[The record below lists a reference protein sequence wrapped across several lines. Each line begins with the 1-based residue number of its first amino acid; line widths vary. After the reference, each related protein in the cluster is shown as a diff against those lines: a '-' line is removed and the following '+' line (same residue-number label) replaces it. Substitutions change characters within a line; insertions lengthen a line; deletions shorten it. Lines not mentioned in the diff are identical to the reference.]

1 MRARRRAL
9 TIAAASLTAAMIGAC
24 AQAPQLPAA
33 PPAPAAKAPSVAAV
47 ASQVSVTSPQGE
59 LLSRHQR
66 EQLLQQV
73 QAQGK
78 AEAIKRQLGAM
89 AAFGAVGLYA
99 GNDAKLLIDGPA
111 TFKAMAEAIRQ
122 ARRTV
127 LLESYIIEDADI
139 SRQLARLLAEKRAQ
153 GVGVYVIYD
162 AVGSIGTHDAF
173 FEALREAGV
182 ATCAFNPLSK
192 IDDLAHRDHRKI
204 LSVDREIG
212 FTGGINLSAVYASG
226 SFGRTH
232 RKPLRQETESNREG
246 WRDTQVQLRG
256 PAVGALD
263 DLVRETWQA
272 QGCEGALP
280 PVPDAQP
287 AAGKKAAGEQ
297 LMRIISSTPDDT
309 INRFY
314 ALMMTSIGAA
324 RQSVRMTMAY
334 FAPGEDMIQALCDAA
349 QRGVAVE
356 LILPSRSDFS
366 PVLHAGRSY
375 YERLLAAGV
384 RIYELQDAVLHAKT
398 EVIDGVVS
406 SVGSSNLDQRS
417 FTSNN
422 EVNAVVIGE
431 DFGAEMDRMFA
442 QDIQASREITR
453 EAWAARSPWQRS
465 KEFFARLFERLW

>member
-1 MRARRRAL
+1 VTAHRRRTL
-9 TIAAASLTAAMIGAC
+9 TLAAVSFTAVLGAC
-24 AQAPQLPAA
+24 AQAPQLPQA

-47 ASQVSVTSPQGE
+47 AGQLSVTSPQGE
-59 LLSRHQR
+59 LLDRHQR
-66 EQLLQQV
+66 EQLLQKV

-89 AAFGAVGLYA
+89 AAFGEVGLYA

-162 AVGSIGTHDAF
+162 SVGSIGTDDAF
-173 FEALREAGV
+173 FQALREAGV

-192 IDDLAHRDHRKI
+192 VDDLAHRDHRKI
-204 LSVDREIG
+204 LSVDREFG

-232 RKPLRQETESNREG
+232 RKPLRQETASNREG

-272 QGCEGALP
+272 QHCEGALP
-280 PVPDAQP
+280 PVPEP
-287 AAGKKAAGEQ
+287 PSAGKAAGQQ
-297 LMRIISSTPDDT
+297 LMRVIASTPDDKL
-309 INRFY
+309 NRFY
-314 ALMMTSIGAA
+314 ALMMSSIGAA
-324 RQSVRMTMAY
+324 RQSVRLTMAY

-442 QDIQASREITR
+442 QDLQASREITQQ
-453 EAWAARSPWQRS
+453 AWASRSPWQRS
-465 KEFFARLFERLW
+465 KEFFARIFERLW